1 MSAIFIGLHVP
12 VPRSIYRWR
21 RLYLQLPSRSTL
33 INSPRSFTNC
43 FKSVNASQACM
54 PPMSHESCQQDLPAE
69 IFSSCRTAPAP
80 IERPG
85 VCRGRPTAETS
96 PARSTDPPFINPVFW
111 RFLTSNVCL
120 FRLHLSGRITNAIC
134 DLPDVPLR
142 IIETVFNP
150 ATTIF
155 YGISP
160 VSQVRSIAIHIY
172 HQYALWL
179 NYPKTVGVLTLNRFA
194 TP

>member
-1 MSAIFIGLHVP
+1 MRAVNKIFLQRSFRRAVLFLLLLCALVFAGVVLRQKLHQPKV
-12 VPRSIYRWR
+12 
-21 RLYLQLPSRSTL
+21 QTLPSSTQ
-33 INSPRSFTNC
+33 C
-43 FKSVNASQACM
+43 FG
-54 PPMSHESCQQDLPAE
+54 E
-69 IFSSCRTAPAP
+69 
-80 IERPG
+80 
-85 VCRGRPTAETS
+85 
-96 PARSTDPPFINPVFW
+96 
-111 RFLTSNVCL
+111 FLTSNVCL
-120 FRLHLSGRITNAIC
+120 FRLHLYGRITNAIC

-160 VSQVRSIAIHIY
+160 VSQVRSIDIHIY

-179 NYPKTVGVLTLNRFA
+179 NYSKTVGVLTLDRFA